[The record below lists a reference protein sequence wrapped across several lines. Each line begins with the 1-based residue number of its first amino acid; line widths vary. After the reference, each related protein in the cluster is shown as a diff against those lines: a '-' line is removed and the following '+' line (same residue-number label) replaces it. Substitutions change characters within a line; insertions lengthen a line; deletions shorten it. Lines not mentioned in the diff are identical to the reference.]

1 MLLVAIG
8 VIVAGAAAV
17 FAWVQAHAALESL
30 KDAREARD
38 DARSSAAESARL
50 AGEANEAFRR
60 QAEAQE
66 EANRLRKRELTP
78 PDWSGPVF
86 VSGQLYRVT
95 NTSGRTITVR
105 KFEVKPDGTA
115 NRVNLRG
122 SQDGRYEY
130 GDSFTYLTVR
140 AMGGNAEKLTI
151 HYSYEGDDEERAFII
166 PL

>member
-1 MLLVAIG
+1 MVLVAIG
-8 VIVAGAAAV
+8 VIVSGAAAV

-30 KDAREARD
+30 KDARAARDEARD
-38 DARSSAAESARL
+38 SATESARL

-66 EANRLRKRELTP
+66 EANRLRILELTP

-95 NTSGRTITVR
+95 NTSKKVIIVR
-105 KFEVKPDGTA
+105 SFDVAPESAAK
-115 NRVNLRG
+115 RVNVRG
-122 SQDGRYEY
+122 NKDGHYEY
-130 GDSFTYLTVR
+130 GDSFSYLTIR
-140 AMGGNAEKLTI
+140 AMGGNAEKLTVR
-151 HYSYEGDDEERAFII
+151 YSYEGDDDERAFII